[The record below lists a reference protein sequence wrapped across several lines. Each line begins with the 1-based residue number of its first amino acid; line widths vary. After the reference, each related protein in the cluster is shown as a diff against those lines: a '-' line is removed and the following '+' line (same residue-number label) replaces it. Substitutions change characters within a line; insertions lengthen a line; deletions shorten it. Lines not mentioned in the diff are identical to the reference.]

1 MTATETAVI
10 KHLKLIYGIY
20 STDTEQPNSHLLSA
34 FPLSCSEMEIRKAK
48 IDPSQNPS
56 QLDILLAISAQ

>member
-1 MTATETAVI
+1 MTVIEIVVI

-34 FPLSCSEMEIRKAK
+34 FLLSCSEIEIWKAK
-48 IDPSQNPS
+48 IDPSQNPL
-56 QLDILLAISAQ
+56 QLEILLAISGQ